1 MNRKPGI
8 FLAAVLLLAGGE
20 RLCAFS
26 VYLQSDVVV
35 ETFPVLLKHVARVE
49 GGGAKD
55 PRGQVL
61 FETLRSPV
69 YLTREDLIKRLGTD
83 RTDTV
88 YGSGTWIVPAVE
100 KLTAKDIRALLERS
114 ISALPGGPEFLKTAE
129 IRISPS
135 ETIKSTPEGTNLIFR
150 LPSRASALSAGKRVI
165 PVDLTVEKK
174 NLFRQ
179 SLNVEIIRRAEV
191 FVAVRDLEVGERLTK
206 DDFRTEV
213 REFDHEDI
221 PKLPLPLHRRVMAR
235 IPAGN
240 MLTAASV
247 QVLPAVRRGENVE
260 LVLQRPGIII
270 KVRSTAQSDG
280 NVGDV
285 VNFRMN
291 LPATNRSVDAKGRIV
306 SEGIAE
312 FQGKGHE

>member
-1 MNRKPGI
+1 MKGKLAI
-8 FLAAVLLLAGGE
+8 FVTAVLCLSAGE
-20 RLCAFS
+20 RLSAFS

-35 ETFPVLLKHVARVE
+35 ESFPVRLKHIARVE

-55 PRGQVL
+55 PGSRIV
-61 FETLRSPV
+61 FENLRSPV
-69 YLTREDLIKRLGTD
+69 YLTREDLVKRLGVD
-83 RTDTV
+83 KADSV
-88 YGSGTWIVPAVE
+88 YGSGTWVVPAVE
-100 KLTAKDIRALLERS
+100 KISGKDIRVLLERS
-114 ISALPGGPEFLKTAE
+114 ISALPGGPEFLKTAD
-129 IRISPS
+129 IRIAAADS
-135 ETIKSTPEGTNLIFR
+135 IKSTPEGTNLVFR

-179 SLNVEIIRRAEV
+179 SVNVEIVRRAEV
-191 FVAVRDLEVGERLTK
+191 FVAVRDLEVGERLTQ
-206 DDFRTEV
+206 DDFRTEI

-221 PKLPLPLHRRVMAR
+221 PKLPVPLHRRVMAR

-240 MLTAASV
+240 ILTAASV

-260 LVLQRPGIII
+260 LVLQRPGVII
-270 KVRSTAQSDG
+270 KMRSTAQSDG
-280 NVGDV
+280 NVGDI
-285 VNFRMN
+285 VNFRMI

>member
-1 MNRKPGI
+1 MNRTLRI
-8 FLAAVLLLAGGE
+8 LLTAVLFLAGGG
-20 RLCAFS
+20 RLSAFS

-35 ETFPVLLKHVARVE
+35 ESFPVLLKHVARVE
-49 GGGAKD
+49 GGGVKN
-55 PRGQVL
+55 PGSQIL
-61 FETLRSPV
+61 FENLRAPV
-69 YLTREDLIKRLGTD
+69 YLTREDLVKRLGTD
-83 RTDTV
+83 RADSV
-88 YGSGTWIVPAVE
+88 YGSGTWIIPAVE
-100 KLTAKDIRALLERS
+100 KLSAKDIRVLLERS
-114 ISALPGGPEFLKTAE
+114 ISALPGGIDFLKTAE
-129 IRISPS
+129 IRIGASD
-135 ETIKSTPEGTNLIFR
+135 TIKSTPEGTNLVFR

-206 DDFRTEV
+206 DDFRSEI

-221 PKLPLPLHRRVMAR
+221 PKLPVPLHRRVMAR

-260 LVLQRPGIII
+260 LVLQRPGIVI

-312 FQGKGHE
+312 FQGKGP